1 MAFDALGRARRARR
15 DERDLLTAAQCLL
28 RPSAGALLDEYQ
40 TVARL
45 NAARF
50 EIQRRQKPAT
60 GGVQIAS
67 EKINHRQT
75 VRRRRRLRVDRRQ
88 RGERDDRVVK
98 LLQLEL
104 TQAEVLVD
112 GSHVR
117 AVAERAAVRRD
128 GVGVPPS
135 FVE

>member
-40 TVARL
+40 AAARL
-45 NAARF
+45 DAARL
-50 EIQRRQKPAT
+50 EIQRLQKPAT
-60 GGVQIAS
+60 GGVQIAP
-67 EKINHRQT
+67 EKIDHRQA
-75 VRRRRRLRVDRRQ
+75 VRRRRGLRVDRRQ
-88 RGERDDRVVK
+88 RGERHDRIVK

-112 GSHVR
+112 GGHVR
-117 AVAERAAVRRD
+117 AVTERAAVRRD
-128 GVGVPPS
+128 GFGVPPS